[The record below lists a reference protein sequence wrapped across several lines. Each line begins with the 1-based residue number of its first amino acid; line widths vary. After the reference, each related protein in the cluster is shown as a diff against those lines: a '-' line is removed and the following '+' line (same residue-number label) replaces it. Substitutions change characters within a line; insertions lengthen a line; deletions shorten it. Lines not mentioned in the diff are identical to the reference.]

1 MAKSYFE
8 QLEDAISERN
18 WKKVEKIYEG
28 MTGKKVES
36 LGRDNV
42 RMVEEEEDALPSSL
56 LFGWSASTTALLS
69 DDLRSAGVF
78 ALPLRTSSRTPST
91 TRRAARGPKSEAW
104 RCYFLVLVSVEV
116 RERRERVRARE
127 TVSKRQEQ
135 QQQQK
140 THDQR
145 LLELLER
152 VLAVLQSPVG
162 EELVDDL
169 IVVFWFLVM
178 REGER

>member
-1 MAKSYFE
+1 M
-8 QLEDAISERN
+8 
-18 WKKVEKIYEG
+18 
-28 MTGKKVES
+28 
-36 LGRDNV
+36 
-42 RMVEEEEDALPSSL
+42 
-56 LFGWSASTTALLS
+56 
-69 DDLRSAGVF
+69 
-78 ALPLRTSSRTPST
+78 
-91 TRRAARGPKSEAW
+91 
-104 RCYFLVLVSVEV
+104 VLVSVEV